1 MSNIKKGYKQT
12 DIGVIPEDW
21 EVGKLENL
29 ITVLTDF
36 TANGSFAS
44 LAENVTYLESP
55 NYARLVR
62 LTDIRANFKNAGVYL
77 TKESYGFLKKSKL
90 FGNELLLANV
100 GAYAGYS
107 FLYPSGLNFIGSL
120 GPNMFLIKLDETVM
134 NAKYAFYC
142 FTNGLVFEQLLS
154 KATSSAQPKLNKQNV
169 RECDIIYSR
178 NLTEQSAIATA
189 LSDTDALIAAL
200 DKKIAK
206 KQQIKLG
213 AMQQLLTG
221 KKRLPGFS
229 GKWVEKKLGAIGKTY
244 GGLTGKT
251 KDDFGNGDSYYITF
265 LNILNNP
272 VINTDLIER
281 VRIKSTEHQNK
292 ALKNDLFFNTS
303 SETPEEVGICSVLL
317 NDIENLYLNSFCF
330 GYRINDNEVHGLFL
344 SYLFRS
350 KQGRE
355 LMTSLAQGAT
365 RYNLSKS
372 LFNQSLIKMPAT
384 KTEQT
389 AIAHILTDMDNEI
402 VQLEKERNKYKE
414 IKAGMMQVLLTGKIR
429 LI

>member
-1 MSNIKKGYKQT
+1 MEIIKQGYKKT

-21 EVGKLENL
+21 KVRSVDQCVKL
-29 ITVLTDF
+29 I
-36 TANGSFAS
+36 NG
-44 LAENVTYLESP
+44 
-55 NYARLVR
+55 
-62 LTDIRANFKNAGVYL
+62 RAYKQ
-77 TKESYGFLKKSKL
+77 E
-90 FGNELLLANV
+90 ELLLNGKYPVLRVGNFFSNNSWYYSDLELNEDQYVNDGDLMYAWSASFGPRFWNGSKTIYHYHIWKVLANKEI
-100 GAYAGYS
+100 S
-107 FLYPSGLNFIGSL
+107 KQFLFYLWEFDKEKILKQSQGGTMFHITKFDMGSRKIGLPSEL
-120 GPNMFLIKLDETVM
+120 K
-134 NAKYAFYC
+134 
-142 FTNGLVFEQLLS
+142 EQ
-154 KATSSAQPKLNKQNV
+154 T
-169 RECDIIYSR
+169 
-178 NLTEQSAIATA
+178 AIATA
-189 LSDTDALIAAL
+189 LSDIDALIVAL
-200 DKKIAK
+200 GKKIAK
-206 KQQIKLG
+206 KQQIKQG

-229 GKWVEKKLGAIGKTY
+229 GEWVEKKLGAIGKTY

-344 SYLFRS
+344 SYLFRN

-389 AIAHILTDMDNEI
+389 AIAQILTDMDNEI
-402 VQLEKERNKYKE
+402 AQLEKERDKYKE
-414 IKAGMMQVLLTGKIR
+414 LKAGMMQVLLTGKVR
-429 LI
+429 LV

>member
-1 MSNIKKGYKQT
+1 MSNIKQGYKQT

-178 NLTEQSAIATA
+178 NLTEQTAIATA

-206 KQQIKLG
+206 KQQIKQG

-221 KKRLPGFS
+221 KKRLSGFS
-229 GKWVEKKLGAIGKTY
+229 GEWVEKRVDEFSDTSSGGTPSRSNSNFYTGNIPWVTTGELNDGYISCTKEYISEEALNCSSAKLFPANTVLMAMYGATIGKLGIINIPAST
-244 GGLTGKT
+244 
-251 KDDFGNGDSYYITF
+251 NQACCAF
-265 LNILNNP
+265 LCDNQLVDNKFLFYKLRFIRNELISLGSGAGQPNISQT
-272 VINTDLIER
+272 VIR
-281 VRIKSTEHQNK
+281 
-292 ALKNDLFFNTS
+292 
-303 SETPEEVGICSVLL
+303 
-317 NDIENLYLNSFCF
+317 
-330 GYRINDNEVHGLFL
+330 
-344 SYLFRS
+344 
-350 KQGRE
+350 
-355 LMTSLAQGAT
+355 
-365 RYNLSKS
+365 NLSLSMPNTKS
-372 LFNQSLIKMPAT
+372 
-384 KTEQT
+384 EQT
-389 AIAHILTDMDNEI
+389 AITEILTDMDNEI
-402 VQLEKERNKYKE
+402 AQLEKERDKYKE
-414 IKAGMMQVLLTGKIR
+414 LKAGMMQVLLTGRVR
-429 LI
+429 LV

>member
-1 MSNIKKGYKQT
+1 MEEIKQGYKQT

-21 EVGKLENL
+21 EVKSIAEISTPVRGGSPRPAGSPKYFNGNYIPWLTVASLTNVPNAQ
-29 ITVLTDF
+29 ITIDKTATSLTE
-36 TANGSFAS
+36 AGSFHS
-44 LAENVTYLESP
+44 RILEKGTLIIANSGATLGVAKILGIKCCANDGIAALLNIQSKYDKEYILYHINNITELLRNSIATGNGQP
-55 NYARLVR
+55 NLNTQLIGNLKFPYPQ
-62 LTDIRANFKNAGVYL
+62 K
-77 TKESYGFLKKSKL
+77 TKEQ
-90 FGNELLLANV
+90 
-100 GAYAGYS
+100 
-107 FLYPSGLNFIGSL
+107 
-120 GPNMFLIKLDETVM
+120 T
-134 NAKYAFYC
+134 
-142 FTNGLVFEQLLS
+142 
-154 KATSSAQPKLNKQNV
+154 
-169 RECDIIYSR
+169 
-178 NLTEQSAIATA
+178 AIATA

-206 KQQIKLG
+206 KQQIKQG

-229 GKWVEKKLGAIGKTY
+229 GEWVEKKLGAIGKTY

-389 AIAHILTDMDNEI
+389 AIAQILTDMDNEI
-402 VQLEKERNKYKE
+402 AQLEKERDKYKE
-414 IKAGMMQVLLTGKIR
+414 LKAGMMQVLLTGKVR
-429 LI
+429 FV

>member
-1 MSNIKKGYKQT
+1 MEEIKQGYKQT

-21 EVGKLENL
+21 EVKTICDGIAEVKSGKRLPMGYYVSDTKSEHPYIRVIDMMVGGIDTSDIKYVPNEAYPPISNYRIFVDDIFISVAGTLGLVGKIPKELDGANLTEN
-29 ITVLTDF
+29 
-36 TANGSFAS
+36 AN
-44 LAENVTYLESP
+44 
-55 NYARLVR
+55 R
-62 LTDIRANFKNAGVYL
+62 LTRINCNRDYL
-77 TKESYGFLKKSKL
+77 MY
-90 FGNELLLANV
+90 
-100 GAYAGYS
+100 Y
-107 FLYPSGLNFIGSL
+107 
-120 GPNMFLIKLDETVM
+120 
-134 NAKYAFYC
+134 
-142 FTNGLVFEQLLS
+142 LLS
-154 KATSSAQPKLNKQNV
+154 PLIQNVILSEQTIGAQPKLALN
-169 RECDIIYSR
+169 RIR
-178 NLTEQSAIATA
+178 NFQIGLPPTIQEQTAIATA
-189 LSDTDALIAAL
+189 LSDTDALITAL

-206 KQQIKLG
+206 KQQIKQG

-389 AIAHILTDMDNEI
+389 AIAQILTDMDNEI
-402 VQLEKERNKYKE
+402 AQLEKERDKYKE
-414 IKAGMMQVLLTGKIR
+414 LKAGMMQVLLTGKVR
-429 LI
+429 FV